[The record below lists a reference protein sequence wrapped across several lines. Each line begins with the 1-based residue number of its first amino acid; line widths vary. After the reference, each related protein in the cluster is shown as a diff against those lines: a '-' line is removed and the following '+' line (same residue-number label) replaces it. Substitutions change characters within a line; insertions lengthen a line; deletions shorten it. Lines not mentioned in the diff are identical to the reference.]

1 MKKILSIVLVIAVL
15 ACVGAG
21 FAGCDKLFAPKLEK
35 EIVGTWA
42 AENSQLT
49 FNEDGTLSG
58 TIPFISSVSFNG
70 TYTVNNETNQ
80 VTVTYSLPLL
90 NLSKDTVFNV
100 TIEEDTL
107 TATGGIF
114 DTTTVYTRQAD

>member
-1 MKKILSIVLVIAVL
+1 MKKVLSIVLVIAVL

-21 FAGCDKLFAPKLEK
+21 FAGCDKILAPKLEK
-35 EIVGTWA
+35 EIVGTWTSD
-42 AENSQLT
+42 NSQLA
-49 FNEDGTLSG
+49 FREDGTMSG
-58 TIPFISSVSFNG
+58 TIPFIGSVSLNG

-80 VTVTYSLPLL
+80 VTITYSLPLG
-90 NLSKDTVFNV
+90 LSKDTVFNV
-100 TIEEDTL
+100 TIEDDTL